1 MNILKNIHLTLTNR
15 GRIIMG
21 HLRCLTSVPANIDKV
36 LSQGKYSNNTVNIGE
51 KNTYQDK
58 ISKLLVL
65 PQDTKISSKIK

>member
-1 MNILKNIHLTLTNR
+1 
-15 GRIIMG
+15 MG

-36 LSQGKYSNNTVNIGE
+36 LSQGKYSNNTVNIVE
-51 KNTYQDK
+51 KDTYQDK